1 MDLKEKAN
9 VFSRS
14 KSVKHNLETFR
25 KSKLEGHQQQARFRN
40 LPLPSLCRQQCSSQG
55 DLKCNMYQILKWAT
69 GKEENLL
76 FYICCSNEV
85 LGSNL
90 YEGTTQLP
98 QKGAILMSSVIFIF
112 FSSIWFKSVYFSKF
126 SVFPDTISMAGVS
139 LQINPNNYR
148 W

>member
-1 MDLKEKAN
+1 MELKEKAN
-9 VFSRS
+9 IVLRR

-25 KSKLEGHQQQARFRN
+25 KSKLEGHQQQPHFRN
-40 LPLPSLCRQQCSSQG
+40 LPLPSLRRQLCSSQG
-55 DLKCNMYQILKWAT
+55 NLKCHMYQILKWAT

-76 FYICCSNEV
+76 FYIYCSKEV

-98 QKGAILMSSVIFIF
+98 QKGAILMSSVIFVF

-126 SVFPDTISMAGVS
+126 CFSRYHFYCWGKSSNQP
-139 LQINPNNYR
+139 
-148 W
+148 